1 MNKKKIALIVL
12 SAVVAAFALL
22 VAYLSFAE
30 NPLFFSGKSELEVI
44 SGNWPPPQMPPAPN
58 VPPKILSGSTTGV
71 VKEVRIDK
79 KEILAEL
86 NMPTITRKD
95 ETTPLNFPKSREMI
109 LVVNENSLLY
119 YGPATSKAIKLSDI
133 KAGNGILLKY
143 SGDLFNSQT
152 TKLDVV
158 SLNVFDKIN

>member
-79 KEILAEL
+79 KKFLPNSICRLLPEKRRNNASKFSEIA
-86 NMPTITRKD
+86 RD
-95 ETTPLNFPKSREMI
+95 
-109 LVVNENSLLY
+109 
-119 YGPATSKAIKLSDI
+119 D
-133 KAGNGILLKY
+133 
-143 SGDLFNSQT
+143 SGRQ
-152 TKLDVV
+152 
-158 SLNVFDKIN
+158 